1 MSPTD
6 QDKEMQANEAQSPV
20 SQEHVQEVAS
30 SMESQPVDPVE
41 AIPHLEQA
49 LKAEID
55 EYKDKYL
62 RLYADFENLRKRSL
76 KERLDLIKTAGEEL
90 MTALLPVL
98 DDMER
103 AVKALEAQEAHP
115 AKEGVLL
122 IAHKLQKTLEGK
134 GLKTMNALGES
145 FNSELHEAI
154 TEIAVTD
161 EKQQG
166 KVVDEVEKGYYLH
179 DKVIRYAKV
188 VVGK

>member
-20 SQEHVQEVAS
+20 SQEHVQEVTS
-30 SMESQPVDPVE
+30 SMESQPEDPLE

-49 LKAEID
+49 LRAEID

-122 IAHKLQKTLEGK
+122 IAHKLQKTLESK

-154 TEIAVTD
+154 TEIAVAD

>member
-1 MSPTD
+1 
-6 QDKEMQANEAQSPV
+6 MQETEAQNQINQD
-20 SQEHVQEVAS
+20 QEQDMPLNSEPQAA
-30 SMESQPVDPVE
+30 DPAE
-41 AIPHLEQA
+41 GIPHLEQA
-49 LKAEID
+49 LRAEID

-76 KERLDLIKTAGEEL
+76 KERLDLIKTASEEL

-103 AVKALEAQEAHP
+103 AIKAMEAQEAHP

-122 IAHKLQKTLEGK
+122 IAQKFQKTLESK
-134 GLKTMNALGES
+134 GLKAMNCVGES
-145 FNSELHEAI
+145 FNAELHEAI
-154 TEIAVTD
+154 TEIPVTD
-161 EKQQG
+161 ETQQG

-179 DKVIRYAKV
+179 EKVIRYAKV

>member
-6 QDKEMQANEAQSPV
+6 QDKEMQDNEAQSPV

-30 SMESQPVDPVE
+30 SMESQPVDTVE

-49 LKAEID
+49 LRAEID